1 MQSSPQGQHFPF
13 FLNWKKIQRRENLY
27 QSIKNQTLRMQG
39 PLISF
44 SFFSFQPLTFFSSPL
59 HFPNIKSLASFKIN
73 VLKLLTQ
80 NFNLVIC
87 NHEKGYNHHKQMKHY
102 MISYNHILNIHQINF
117 IQNPTEWSSTVGHC
131 GAQFAFDPDYD
142 LTQNNVVRDHK
153 ASSMRKGC
161 SQKRDSGARKGT
173 SLFG

>member
-13 FLNWKKIQRRENLY
+13 LSNWKEIERREYLY
-27 QSIKNQTLRMQG
+27 QSIRIVFSFPFSLVNQTLRMQG
-39 PLISF
+39 TLISF

-131 GAQFAFDPDYD
+131 GAQFVFGVDYD
-142 LTQNNVVRDHK
+142 PT
-153 ASSMRKGC
+153 
-161 SQKRDSGARKGT
+161 
-173 SLFG
+173 